1 MHHQA
6 CEKFRLERDS
16 NSKPL
21 RNQWV
26 PLLPLIYQA
35 KWELFA
41 LRVRYIRTLWSES
54 LFVFLVRRRI
64 KKRRFY
70 LNRVDPLQSPK
81 PELLDWSVLFSLV
94 KLVCSECEHR
104 FIDKPTVVTEP
115 TVPSARLKGLGS
127 KLYPKTKIFLEYFKS
142 SKWTALRLERCNIH
156 DDDEDMKG
164 GIRNFLLLLLFA
176 EEWLNA
182 WKNIALMCLV
192 RFYPPFRFLSSSALN
207 PLSYIFI
214 SQIKVRKMKFKP
226 SVELDHK
233 KQLKQYFL
241 NLYPAY
247 TFKNLKK
254 ESRDWNF

>member
-1 MHHQA
+1 MGAFCFESSLYTHPA
-6 CEKFRLERDS
+6 IRESFC
-16 NSKPL
+16 
-21 RNQWV
+21 
-26 PLLPLIYQA
+26 LLG
-35 KWELFA
+35 E
-41 LRVRYIRTLWSES
+41 EEN
-54 LFVFLVRRRI
+54 

-94 KLVCSECEHR
+94 KLVCSECEYR

-127 KLYPKTKIFLEYFKS
+127 KLYPKTKIFLQYSKS
-142 SKWTALRLERCNIH
+142 SKWTALRRERCNIH

-164 GIRNFLLLLLFA
+164 GIRNLLLLLLFA

-182 WKNIALMCLV
+182 WKNIAFMCLV
-192 RFYPPFRFLSSSALN
+192 RFYPPFSFLSSSALN
-207 PLSYIFI
+207 SLPYIFI
-214 SQIKVRKMKFKP
+214 SQINVRKMKFKP

-233 KQLKQYFL
+233 NQLKQYFL